1 VDKTVIL
8 IEHNLQFILVP
19 QFNFKNL
26 HLDQEIKLKLS
37 SLQFVKKRIELC
49 LTNLLQSDSLSN
61 KKSSLNANA
70 NTSSANSI
78 IVRTTKIVYLLQQ
91 EAFENNK

>member
-1 VDKTVIL
+1 L
-8 IEHNLQFILVP
+8 SYNLQFILVLH
-19 QFNFKNL
+19 FNFKNL

-70 NTSSANSI
+70 NTSSANSM
-78 IVRTTKIVYLLQQ
+78 IVRTTKIVYFLQQ

>member
-1 VDKTVIL
+1 MSY
-8 IEHNLQFILVP
+8 NLQFILVP
-19 QFNFKNL
+19 QFNFKNF

-70 NTSSANSI
+70 NTSTANSM
-78 IVRTTKIVYLLQQ
+78 IVRTIKIVYLLQQ

>member
-1 VDKTVIL
+1 MSY
-8 IEHNLQFILVP
+8 NLQFILVP
-19 QFNFKNL
+19 QFNFKNF

-70 NTSSANSI
+70 NTSSANSM
-78 IVRTTKIVYLLQQ
+78 IVRTTKIVYFLQQ